1 MTGERAVPKII
12 EYPGFTF
19 VFNLAKLL
27 KELGVIMVV
36 EDRTVEVCPTCMR
49 TGEHMFS
56 ILNHHCDRYA
66 TRYINH

>member
-1 MTGERAVPKII
+1 MNERLPRLLKIV
-12 EYPGFTF
+12 GSHF
-19 VFNLAKLL
+19 VFVLTKLL
-27 KELGVIMVV
+27 KELGVIVVV

-49 TGEHMFS
+49 TGERIFS